1 MLVNKKKTKQRKTV
15 EILFLNVIIGGNIH
29 TQVVAKN
36 VGSTF
41 DSMGLSLL
49 SVIT

>member
-1 MLVNKKKTKQRKTV
+1 MYLTVYSMLVNKKKTKQLKTV

-36 VGSTF
+36 VEGPLTVW
-41 DSMGLSLL
+41 G
-49 SVIT
+49 